1 MTGNPVAV
9 TAEQHKNTKIRRD
22 VGFGYAEKVHV
33 VPIVMNEFADVASNC
48 PIIFVKEEN
57 GDRLRVAA
65 MMGLDVEKNL
75 LVQDG
80 EWVGTHVPMNL
91 GRVPF
96 SFVPIGD
103 GKALGTAVDMD
114 SDLVSETEGEPLFN
128 DAGEPTDYLKNVNQ
142 FLGNLFNGEI
152 ATKRF
157 TDALSETDLL
167 REFKLQM
174 TGEDGTR
181 RELVGLYTVEPKLL
195 QELPQETV
203 LDFHKEGILAGLHIA
218 IQSMSQVKRL
228 VRLHNALG
236 ENRISSVHLE
246 ILNGDQTVVTS

>member
-1 MTGNPVAV
+1 MTGNHVAV

-22 VGFGYAEKVHV
+22 IGFNYAEKVHV

-75 LVQDG
+75 MVQNG
-80 EWVGTHVPMNL
+80 EWNGTHVPMNL

-96 SFVPIGD
+96 SFVPVGD
-103 GKALGTAVDMD
+103 GKALGAAVDMN
-114 SDLVSETEGEPLFN
+114 SDLVSETEGEPLFTE
-128 DAGEPTDYLKNVNQ
+128 AGEPTEYLNNVNA
-142 FLGNLFNGEI
+142 FLSNLFNGEI
-152 ATKRF
+152 ATKKF
-157 TDALSETDLL
+157 TDAMGQSDLL

-174 TGEDGTR
+174 TAEDGTR
-181 RELVGLYTVEPKLL
+181 RELVGLYTIDPKLL

-203 LDFHKEGILAGLHIA
+203 LEYHKEGFLAGIHMA
-218 IQSMSQVKRL
+218 IQSMAQVKRL

-236 ENRISSVHLE
+236 ENRIASVHLE
-246 ILNGDQTVVTS
+246 IVNGDQSVVTN

>member
-1 MTGNPVAV
+1 MTGNHVAV
-9 TAEQHKNTKIRRD
+9 TAEQHKNIKVRRD

-75 LVQDG
+75 LVQNG

-96 SFVPIGD
+96 SFAPIND
-103 GKALGTAVDMD
+103 GKALGTAIDMD
-114 SDLVSETEGEPLFN
+114 SDLVSEDEGEPLF
-128 DAGEPTDYLKNVNQ
+128 DEGGEPTEYMKNVNN
-142 FLGNLFNGEI
+142 FLASLFNGEI
-152 ATKRF
+152 ATKNF
-157 TDALSETDLL
+157 TDALAKSDLL

-174 TGEDGTR
+174 TAEDGTR

-195 QELPQETV
+195 QELPQDTV
-203 LDFHKEGILAGLHIA
+203 LEYHKEGFLAAIHMA

-228 VRLHNALG
+228 VRLHNTQG

-246 ILNGDQTVVTS
+246 IMNNDQTVVKN